1 MHGPPVSAFWPQA
14 TATLGC
20 VLFCCIFLK
29 TGPRV
34 WVILAQ
40 WSYSKPVNPAAVCC
54 DQFWSYNFKPVRR
67 IFLYQARETLFNLSK
82 NILPLSVVV
91 EKIDGARGES
101 LYVLLDSCQRYYQ
114 GIRGMLCL
122 VESAYKAIGFLKEKA
137 THEFF
142 LRVLL
147 ANSCFTGLILLF
159 LRSITSIHVN
169 FDLIYLFFL
178 SPNKAR
184 QHSASGCQKSPRQ
197 MSFCL
202 FLKTGRDSALCVIFP

>member
-1 MHGPPVSAFWPQA
+1 MHGPPVSAFWRQA
-14 TATLGC
+14 TPTLGC
-20 VLFCCIFLK
+20 VLFCCIFFK
-29 TGPRV
+29 PGPRV

-40 WSYSKPVNPAAVCC
+40 WSYSKLVNPAAVCC

-82 NILPLSVVV
+82 NILPLFVVV

-159 LRSITSIHVN
+159 SQKHYECSCELWLS
-169 FDLIYLFFL
+169 FFL
-178 SPNKAR
+178 SPNKAW
-184 QHSASGCQKSPRQ
+184 QQCASGCQKSPRQ
-197 MSFCL
+197 MNFCL
-202 FLKTGRDSALCVIFP
+202 FLKTGRNSALCVIFP